1 MILAEI
7 SIVPIGSG
15 TSVSKFIKASLKSIE
30 ESGLNFM
37 IGPMSTVVEANSL
50 DEIFNVVKNAHE
62 GMIGMGV
69 LRVIT
74 SIKIDDRRDK
84 KSSIEYKLNS
94 LK

>member
-1 MILAEI
+1 M
-7 SIVPIGSG
+7 PIGSG

-37 IGPMSTVVEANSL
+37 TGPMSTVVEANSL